1 MAKYQE
7 ISPKALSM
15 ASAIFGVVFW
25 VVGVIWHGGI
35 VQPSMMSYMYPR
47 FSFMNPMNSIALL
60 IVLVVSFYIS
70 GWLIAYFYNW
80 SLKRK

>member
-7 ISPKALSM
+7 LSPKALSM

-25 VVGVIWHGGI
+25 IVGVIWHGAMA
-35 VQPSMMSYMYPR
+35 QPSMMGYMYPR
-47 FSFMNPMNSIALL
+47 FSFITPMNSIALL
-60 IVLVVSFYIS
+60 IVLVVAFYIS